1 MEAPV
6 VGDDAPVSW
15 PPMEEAGAIYA
26 SSPRPRPDSDFEPGR
41 LAHLAAGARGRLLDP
56 RRTPVSVIEVRLA
69 TGFALIRIEDFE
81 DAGAVWEVPL
91 EQVDHYQFEPGGPR
105 AKAAVV
111 AEMEA
116 VIRRFDQVE
125 AIAADT
131 AELPLTEARIA
142 DSQARAGAWLARHS
156 RFLED
161 GGSLPDPST
170 RRGDP
175 RLAAD
180 LEAYLRSLGLWDVE
194 HGFSRGYVSNPGSG
208 EIVKGHRMVLAE
220 LGLADYTGSVV
231 RDPAT
236 FAGGWT
242 RQRRAD
248 HIVGR
253 LGFVRGL
260 CERLGVTRVTLWRGL
275 STPSRLRRREGR
287 TFVST
292 SFAEA
297 VSRSHYQAGGPGRTR
312 VLVSRLVPVDRLF
325 MTYLETAA
333 MNDRFREAEAVVL
346 DVPADRWP

>member
-1 MEAPV
+1 
-6 VGDDAPVSW
+6 
-15 PPMEEAGAIYA
+15 MEEPGAIYA
-26 SSPRPRPDSDFEPGR
+26 SSPRPRPDSEFEPGR

-56 RRTPVSVIEVRLA
+56 RRTPISVLDVLPAIGFVLVRV
-69 TGFALIRIEDFE
+69 EDFE
-81 DAGAVWEVPL
+81 DTGAVWQVPL
-91 EQVDHYQFEPGGPR
+91 EQVDHYQFEAGGPR
-105 AKAAVV
+105 ASPTAV

-116 VIRRFDQVE
+116 AIRRFDRVE
-125 AIAADT
+125 VIAADD
-131 AELPLTEARIA
+131 AELALTEARIA
-142 DSQARAGAWLARHS
+142 DSQALAGAWLARHS

-180 LEAYLRSLGLWDVE
+180 LEAYLRSLGLWGVE
-194 HGFSRGYVSNPGSG
+194 HGFSRSYVSNPGSG
-208 EIVKGHRMVLAE
+208 EVVKGHRMVLAE

-231 RDPAT
+231 RNPAT
-236 FAGGWT
+236 FAGDWT

-253 LGFVRGL
+253 LGFVRALFG
-260 CERLGVTRVTLWRGL
+260 RLGVTHVTLWRGL
-275 STPSRLRRREGR
+275 STPSRLCRREGR
-287 TFVST
+287 TFIST

-297 VSRSHYQAGGPGRTR
+297 VSRSHYEDGGPGRTR

-333 MNDRFREAEAVVL
+333 MNDRYHEAEAVVI